1 MAVHNEQQ
9 IEMSGGFSKEID
21 AGAKQM
27 IFDNLQRYQ
36 YQYPIKSTVR
46 ELVSNGLDSVREK
59 KVAISILTGVTAV
72 EDHYEQREGEVYKDS
87 AFDPAYYDLYKLD
100 GKDEVEIIYCHG
112 SNMEKDT
119 VIIRDYGVGL
129 GESRLA
135 GYFNLGYSTKRLSK
149 YPLGKFGLGAKS
161 PLSTGAPFYTLISHH
176 NGWEY
181 VFNVYAHKVE
191 SVVPRWN
198 LIDSSENTPFLL
210 EGVNDRNG
218 LPYTMYKRKWTGTNG
233 VEIHLQAKQHH
244 RQTYVEAVQQQL
256 MYFPN
261 VTMIVRANGH
271 DTFVPTKAQI
281 LYEDDMIVMSKNSPY
296 TVPHLV
302 LNGVNYG
309 IIDFKEL
316 ELEDKKG
323 NIGIKVQPE
332 LVSVNPSR
340 EALIWDDITRAT
352 VVDRFNMVV
361 EIASETVSKE
371 LKETDFFRWLIA
383 CLSAVSSQRFW
394 SNSDTVLGRLAQ
406 IIDMSKVELK
416 YPGDPEL
423 HYNYG
428 LLMGINTR
436 RVTLEK
442 EREGS
447 KMLNTVRYTGA
458 SMSDFEAGLPILIQK
473 TATSNRK
480 NKYILQK
487 VYPQGFININLECVP
502 EDGRLVTAEDIEFG
516 DHVVALKEFLNDRK
530 RKDAKYDIKSAKQRI
545 ANIHN
550 YILAADDL
558 TWYESIVVPEDFKA
572 TDDAVDIVEDVVP
585 TKEAE
590 QSAAERRK
598 IIGTTTMAT
607 PYRSGGG
614 YEFKQ
619 AEVPVNFISSWKN
632 PEVYWS
638 NQNDS
643 DLLLL
648 AANIAEPSGLDHS
661 TASHE
666 EEELRKSFPNIKF
679 GNWRDVYSSLSH
691 FHNDSPVRLMRI
703 AQNNVKLYKDFNH
716 INRFFKVIRDKTI
729 TMSNLLIKW
738 NTARLINEHMPKLR
752 FMENMENFSPE
763 KYDTYM
769 KLKLYVERFHSDAY
783 NQSYSNLK
791 KSHINDLLAHLDKV
805 TKFQVFVQQNPE
817 DKEAISDLAREL
829 FNPESGIEI
838 TDGCAIELDIYRK
851 MEELVDWSSPVSCML
866 NMIGKMRKLDPDAF
880 EHEQKMEI
888 INYFGYKQCEL

>member
-530 RKDAKYDIKSAKQRI
+530 R
-545 ANIHN
+545 
-550 YILAADDL
+550 L
-558 TWYESIVVPEDFKA
+558 
-572 TDDAVDIVEDVVP
+572 
-585 TKEAE
+585 
-590 QSAAERRK
+590 
-598 IIGTTTMAT
+598 
-607 PYRSGGG
+607 
-614 YEFKQ
+614 
-619 AEVPVNFISSWKN
+619 
-632 PEVYWS
+632 
-638 NQNDS
+638 
-643 DLLLL
+643 
-648 AANIAEPSGLDHS
+648 
-661 TASHE
+661 
-666 EEELRKSFPNIKF
+666 
-679 GNWRDVYSSLSH
+679 
-691 FHNDSPVRLMRI
+691 
-703 AQNNVKLYKDFNH
+703 
-716 INRFFKVIRDKTI
+716 
-729 TMSNLLIKW
+729 
-738 NTARLINEHMPKLR
+738 
-752 FMENMENFSPE
+752 
-763 KYDTYM
+763 
-769 KLKLYVERFHSDAY
+769 
-783 NQSYSNLK
+783 
-791 KSHINDLLAHLDKV
+791 
-805 TKFQVFVQQNPE
+805 
-817 DKEAISDLAREL
+817 
-829 FNPESGIEI
+829 
-838 TDGCAIELDIYRK
+838 
-851 MEELVDWSSPVSCML
+851 
-866 NMIGKMRKLDPDAF
+866 
-880 EHEQKMEI
+880 
-888 INYFGYKQCEL
+888 